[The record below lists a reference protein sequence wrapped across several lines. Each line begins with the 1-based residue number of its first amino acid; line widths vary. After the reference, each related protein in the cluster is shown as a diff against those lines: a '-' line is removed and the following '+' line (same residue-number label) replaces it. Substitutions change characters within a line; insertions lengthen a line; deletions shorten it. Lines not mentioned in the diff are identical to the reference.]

1 VKSSSPP
8 PQALQKLLLGFALAG
23 LVLLH
28 ASLVLCAEV
37 HIPANPN
44 GPKTF
49 LTVNKSSQT
58 VSLWQRKSPLQTVWT
73 SVCSTGSENGD
84 KQLEGDLRTPEGV
97 YFLGRKLSGN
107 LGKELYGNLA
117 YALNY
122 PNPVDRLRGKTGYG
136 IWLHG
141 RGKELLPRDTQGCI
155 ALHTQELRQ
164 LEQHLLPGRT
174 PVLIGSSCSA
184 QSPGQELEQT
194 ASQLKK
200 RVSSW
205 VQSWER
211 RSGQFFDHYHPKRF
225 SKSDSETFT
234 AFRSR
239 KESLFERYAWIDI
252 YLGQVQ
258 IIPGPGYW
266 VTAFGQYFRSPS
278 FESQGLKRLY
288 WQRTGPR
295 DWKIVGR
302 EWVPLNLELEEQYL
316 REARSRIRSWLS
328 EWASSWSSADLQAYA
343 GLYHPKASQ
352 DDRSGRKAI
361 TAHKKVVWS
370 QEKPLAVE
378 VDNIRIDPA
387 APGFQV
393 TFEQRYQGQ
402 KGYSDTGIK
411 SLILQPQSGSFC
423 ILRESWRPL
432 PAS

>member
-1 VKSSSPP
+1 MIA
-8 PQALQKLLLGFALAG
+8 Q
-23 LVLLH
+23 
-28 ASLVLCAEV
+28 ASLVLCAQV
-37 HIPANPN
+37 LIPANPD

-49 LTVNKSSQT
+49 ITVNKSSQT

-97 YFLGRKLSGN
+97 YFLGRRLSGN

-155 ALHTQELRQ
+155 ALNTQELRE
-164 LEQHLLPGRT
+164 LERHLVPGRT

-184 QSPGQELEQT
+184 RNPGQDVKPAAAE
-194 ASQLKK
+194 LKK
-200 RVSSW
+200 RLSSW

-211 RSGQFFDHYHPKRF
+211 RSEQFFEHYHPDRF
-225 SKSDSETFT
+225 SQSDPETFT

-239 KESLFERYAWIDI
+239 KESLFQRYAWIDI
-252 YLGQVQ
+252 HLGQIQ

-278 FESQGLKRLY
+278 FESQGMKRLY
-288 WQRTGPR
+288 WQRLGQQ

-302 EWVPLNLELEEQYL
+302 EWIPLDLELEEQYL
-316 REARSRIRSWLS
+316 CEARSRVRSWLT
-328 EWASSWSSADLQAYA
+328 EWAESWASADLQAYA
-343 GLYHPKASQ
+343 GHYHPMASQ
-352 DDRSGRKAI
+352 DGRSGRKAI
-361 TAHKKVVWS
+361 TAHKKAVWS
-370 QEKPLAVE
+370 EEKPSKVE
-378 VDNIRIDPA
+378 VDNVRVDPA
-387 APGFQV
+387 TQGFRV
-393 TFEQRYQGQ
+393 TFKQHYQGR

-411 SLILQPQSGSFC
+411 SLILQPESESFC